1 MFKNTFIDDVHI
13 ICLQFTGSTKVS
25 HLDGSKC
32 VECIYQCKK
41 MFVINGNDAFRKV
54 QCRPKFWCKVSPH
67 ILCWFWKLCCYH
79 LPLYWIWL
87 WHLMMYIQNY
97 LNYKGQVLLFHLN
110 RDQRISRSDP
120 STQPLASQSSNTP
133 TPHPRVQALKYRK
146 SDNQTE
152 EEEAKCKCSRAT
164 AIGHSK
170 PQHSQPQHV
179 TIYSKREWQNVLIF
193 GLSLV
198 PKLRRLLPQNQT
210 RALVHILTYLSELK
224 GEKTCNKAT
233 LTNHPFTR
241 NQLPHSYG
249 FLQYRP
255 TYPHHQNHTPQINTF
270 FSKIWPTTRFIY
282 GRNIIA
288 NASNI

>member
-1 MFKNTFIDDVHI
+1 
-13 ICLQFTGSTKVS
+13 
-25 HLDGSKC
+25 
-32 VECIYQCKK
+32 
-41 MFVINGNDAFRKV
+41 
-54 QCRPKFWCKVSPH
+54 
-67 ILCWFWKLCCYH
+67 
-79 LPLYWIWL
+79 
-87 WHLMMYIQNY
+87 MYIQNY

-152 EEEAKCKCSRAT
+152 EEEAKCKCNRAT

-170 PQHSQPQHV
+170 PQHSQPQHRYHIFQKRV
-179 TIYSKREWQNVLIF
+179 TKCTFF

-224 GEKTCNKAT
+224 GEKTCNK
-233 LTNHPFTR
+233 
-241 NQLPHSYG
+241 PH
-249 FLQYRP
+249 
-255 TYPHHQNHTPQINTF
+255 
-270 FSKIWPTTRFIY
+270 
-282 GRNIIA
+282 
-288 NASNI
+288 